1 MEKMVGRKLVC
12 KGRVSL
18 CLLCIILLCTSSL
31 AHGKKKPVKEPAPE
45 WTHSSVPGYVIS
57 SAIGGDEQDAK
68 ERCFRN
74 IQSEILNSV
83 AVNISSTSTYS
94 SQSVFEGDATST
106 RQAYQDE
113 IKTVAARLPFLTGL
127 TIANADVWMEQVDG
141 GWRCYM
147 KYPFSRSDQERLVE
161 QFLAYD
167 KEKSEQLDSLKKTL
181 ATFTNIDKISAY
193 IAEVETLN
201 TYFFDDTRKSE
212 AEGLKRQFREAALR
226 VAVTPVSNEPGR
238 FVYRLTLDGRNMTT
252 SLVPVTRCETLEHID
267 FKDGGDG
274 LYSLVYST
282 QYCLPTDENNISMMY
297 NFKYNK
303 LKHIIHFNLSKQ

>member
-1 MEKMVGRKLVC
+1 MSKHLKLLSFLCVML
-12 KGRVSL
+12 L
-18 CLLCIILLCTSSL
+18 CLPVM

-57 SAIGGDEQDAK
+57 SAIGSDEQDAK

-74 IQSEILNSV
+74 VQSEILNSI
-83 AVNISSTSTYS
+83 AVNISSTSTFS
-94 SQSVFEGDATST
+94 SQSISEGDATST

-127 TIANADVWMEQVDG
+127 TTANADVWMEQVDG
-141 GWRCYM
+141 GWRCFM
-147 KYPFSRSDQERLVE
+147 KYPFSRFDQEELVN

-167 KEKSEQLDSLKKTL
+167 KEKSDQLDSLKKTL
-181 ATFTNIDKISAY
+181 ETFTNIDKISAY
-193 IAEVETLN
+193 IADIETLN
-201 TYFFDDTRKSE
+201 TYFFDETRKSE
-212 AEGLKRQFREAALR
+212 AEGLKRQFREAAGR

-252 SLVPVTRCETLEHID
+252 SLVPITRCETLEHID

-282 QYCLPTDENNISMMY
+282 QYCLPTDENNISMTY

>member
-1 MEKMVGRKLVC
+1 MSKHLKLLSFLCVML
-12 KGRVSL
+12 L
-18 CLLCIILLCTSSL
+18 CLPVM

-57 SAIGGDEQDAK
+57 SAIGSDEQDAK

-74 IQSEILNSV
+74 VQSEILNSI
-83 AVNISSTSTYS
+83 AVNISSTSTFS
-94 SQSVFEGDATST
+94 SQSISEGDATST

-127 TIANADVWMEQVDG
+127 TTANADVWMEQIDG
-141 GWRCYM
+141 GWRCFM
-147 KYPFSRSDQERLVE
+147 KYPFSRFDQEELVK

-167 KEKSEQLDSLKKTL
+167 KEKSDQLDSLKKTL
-181 ATFTNIDKISAY
+181 TTFTNIDKISAY
-193 IAEVETLN
+193 IAEIETLN
-201 TYFFDDTRKSE
+201 TYFFDETRKSE
-212 AEGLKRQFREAALR
+212 AEGLKRQFREAADR

-252 SLVPVTRCETLEHID
+252 SLVPITRCDTVEAID
-267 FKDGGDG
+267 FKDGGEG

-282 QYCLPTDENNISMMY
+282 QYCLPTDENNISMTY
-297 NFKYNK
+297 NFKYKK
-303 LKHIIHFNLSKQ
+303 LKYIIHFNLSKQ